1 MLKFALVGCGRIA
14 KRHSDLLGHGE
25 IDGAQLVAVCDL
37 EEARAKA
44 IGEKFDVPYFTDM
57 HEMMKKVDVDVL
69 SVLTDSGSHADVVVA
84 LADYGKHILVE
95 KPIALTL
102 DDVDRMITACDRNAV
117 KLFVV
122 QQNRFNV
129 PVLKLR
135 EALEAGRFGKLVMGT
150 VRVRWCRTQE
160 YYDQDKWRGTWAR
173 DWGCHFQSSDS
184 PR

>member
-37 EEARAKA
+37 DLERAKA
-44 IGEKFDVPYFTDM
+44 IAEKFDVPYFTDM
-57 HEMMKKVDVDVL
+57 HEMMAKIEPDVV

-84 LADYGKHILVE
+84 LAPYGKHIVVE

-102 DDVDRMITACDRNAV
+102 DDVDRMITTCDLNGV
-117 KLFVV
+117 KLFAV

-129 PVLKLR
+129 PVVKLR
-135 EALEAGRFGKLVMGT
+135 EALEEGRFGKLVMGT
-150 VRVRWCRTQE
+150 VRVRWCRTQ
-160 YYDQDKWRGTWAR
+160 DRK
-173 DWGCHFQSSDS
+173 SVV
-184 PR
+184 